1 METTTGLLKSYLMT
15 TATIDLAILRHIEAK
30 IRPLTMKRHDSKAAQ
45 IQSHTS
51 DQNINVL
58 ESSSNGIIPEQ
69 SKTSQG
75 ENNAN

>member
-1 METTTGLLKSYLMT
+1 MGEQSRTLIMRRNDPKSGY
-15 TATIDLAILRHIEAK
+15 
-30 IRPLTMKRHDSKAAQ
+30 

-58 ESSSNGIIPEQ
+58 QSSSNGSIPEQ

-75 ENNAN
+75 EHNVD

>member
-1 METTTGLLKSYLMT
+1 MGEQSRTLIMRRNDPKSGY
-15 TATIDLAILRHIEAK
+15 
-30 IRPLTMKRHDSKAAQ
+30 

-58 ESSSNGIIPEQ
+58 QSSPNGSIPEQ

-75 ENNAN
+75 ENNANKIEHFTTIRSPYIK